1 MTVGTKMVVRAVSVI
16 FLSVYLMAGN
26 HLTVSAANGEKI
38 SEDSDFSVSGENM
51 DSLLNSLDLSRIEA
65 FLREAG
71 GSAVPGLSF
80 REILSMLLSG
90 NYQSVVRMMMD
101 FCRTALFREI
111 SENGRWMG
119 QVILLGILGA
129 VFASFSSLFADSQ
142 VSEMGF
148 YVTYLLIF
156 TLLAASFLN
165 GVRITRT
172 LLEQLFEFVRV
183 LVPAFFLA
191 VSFSGGSTS
200 AAAGYAWTLAS
211 VNVAEWVFLQ
221 LFLPCTQLY
230 VLLSLA
236 GHLSSKD
243 LFSKALELL
252 EQGMRWG
259 SKALLGVVLGFHV
272 LQGMIAP
279 YTDSVRQTALRRA
292 VSLIPGIG
300 QGAAAV
306 SQVLLGSSVLIRNTV
321 GIGGVLVLAAVS
333 LLPLLKLLILYL
345 GCQEARRFCSRS
357 VTAGWWRQ
365 SAQWRKDFIFAG
377 SSWFGGGVICTFDR
391 GGVCEHERG
400 LFCGVEDGSN
410 YSLGGEYRQ
419 LSSVSDRS
427 DRAFART

>member
-1 MTVGTKMVVRAVSVI
+1 MVVRAVSVM
-16 FLSVYLMAGN
+16 FLSVYLMVGN

-90 NYQSVVRMMMD
+90 NYQSVVRMLMD

-129 VFASFSSLFADSQ
+129 VFASFLSLFADSQ

-148 YVTYLLIF
+148 YVTYFLIF

-211 VNVAEWVFLQ
+211 VNVAEWVEYSI
-221 LFLPCTQLY
+221 T
-230 VLLSLA
+230 
-236 GHLSSKD
+236 
-243 LFSKALELL
+243 
-252 EQGMRWG
+252 
-259 SKALLGVVLGFHV
+259 
-272 LQGMIAP
+272 
-279 YTDSVRQTALRRA
+279 
-292 VSLIPGIG
+292 G
-300 QGAAAV
+300 QH
-306 SQVLLGSSVLIRNTV
+306 RNNEDQD
-321 GIGGVLVLAAVS
+321 
-333 LLPLLKLLILYL
+333 YL
-345 GCQEARRFCSRS
+345 
-357 VTAGWWRQ
+357 
-365 SAQWRKDFIFAG
+365 
-377 SSWFGGGVICTFDR
+377 
-391 GGVCEHERG
+391 
-400 LFCGVEDGSN
+400 N
-410 YSLGGEYRQ
+410 N
-419 LSSVSDRS
+419 
-427 DRAFART
+427 

>member
-1 MTVGTKMVVRAVSVI
+1 MVVRAVSVM

-90 NYQSVVRMMMD
+90 NYQSVVRMLMD

-172 LLEQLFEFVRV
+172 LLEQLFEFVRCWF
-183 LVPAFFLA
+183 LLFFWLFPFPGEVPRQQPDMRGHL
-191 VSFSGGSTS
+191 
-200 AAAGYAWTLAS
+200 
-211 VNVAEWVFLQ
+211 
-221 LFLPCTQLY
+221 
-230 VLLSLA
+230 LLSMWRNGCFYSCFCHA
-236 GHLSSKD
+236 PSCMSCC
-243 LFSKALELL
+243 
-252 EQGMRWG
+252 RWRD
-259 SKALLGVVLGFHV
+259 
-272 LQGMIAP
+272 I
-279 YTDSVRQTALRRA
+279 
-292 VSLIPGIG
+292 
-300 QGAAAV
+300 
-306 SQVLLGSSVLIRNTV
+306 
-321 GIGGVLVLAAVS
+321 
-333 LLPLLKLLILYL
+333 
-345 GCQEARRFCSRS
+345 
-357 VTAGWWRQ
+357 
-365 SAQWRKDFIFAG
+365 
-377 SSWFGGGVICTFDR
+377 
-391 GGVCEHERG
+391 
-400 LFCGVEDGSN
+400 
-410 YSLGGEYRQ
+410 
-419 LSSVSDRS
+419 
-427 DRAFART
+427 

>member
-1 MTVGTKMVVRAVSVI
+1 MVVRAVSVI

-90 NYQSVVRMMMD
+90 NYQRVVRMLMD

-211 VNVAEWVFLQ
+211 VNVAEWVFLR

-279 YTDSVRQTALRRA
+279 YRFGAPD
-292 VSLIPGIG
+292 
-300 QGAAAV
+300 GAAAGGQPDTGNRTGR
-306 SQVLLGSSVLIRNTV
+306 SGSVAGTSWKQRPDSEY
-321 GIGGVLVLAAVS
+321 GGHR
-333 LLPLLKLLILYL
+333 
-345 GCQEARRFCSRS
+345 G
-357 VTAGWWRQ
+357 
-365 SAQWRKDFIFAG
+365 SACV
-377 SSWFGGGVICTFDR
+377 GGGVASAAFETFNPLSGVPGKR
-391 GGVCEHERG
+391 G
-400 LFCGVEDGSN
+400 
-410 YSLGGEYRQ
+410 
-419 LSSVSDRS
+419 
-427 DRAFART
+427 AFAAGQ

>member
-1 MTVGTKMVVRAVSVI
+1 MVVRAVSVI

-90 NYQSVVRMMMD
+90 NYQSAVRMLMD

-191 VSFSGGSTS
+191 VSFSGGST
-200 AAAGYAWTLAS
+200 
-211 VNVAEWVFLQ
+211 
-221 LFLPCTQLY
+221 
-230 VLLSLA
+230 
-236 GHLSSKD
+236 
-243 LFSKALELL
+243 
-252 EQGMRWG
+252 
-259 SKALLGVVLGFHV
+259 
-272 LQGMIAP
+272 
-279 YTDSVRQTALRRA
+279 
-292 VSLIPGIG
+292 
-300 QGAAAV
+300 
-306 SQVLLGSSVLIRNTV
+306 
-321 GIGGVLVLAAVS
+321 
-333 LLPLLKLLILYL
+333 
-345 GCQEARRFCSRS
+345 
-357 VTAGWWRQ
+357 
-365 SAQWRKDFIFAG
+365 
-377 SSWFGGGVICTFDR
+377 
-391 GGVCEHERG
+391 
-400 LFCGVEDGSN
+400 
-410 YSLGGEYRQ
+410 
-419 LSSVSDRS
+419 
-427 DRAFART
+427 

>member
-1 MTVGTKMVVRAVSVI
+1 MVVWAVSVM

-90 NYQSVVRMMMD
+90 NYQRVVRMLMD

-300 QGAAAV
+300 QGAAAGT
-306 SQVLLGSSVLIRNTV
+306 SWKQRPDPEYGGHRGS
-321 GIGGVLVLAAVS
+321 ACA
-333 LLPLLKLLILYL
+333 
-345 GCQEARRFCSRS
+345 
-357 VTAGWWRQ
+357 
-365 SAQWRKDFIFAG
+365 
-377 SSWFGGGVICTFDR
+377 GGGVASAAFETFNPLFGVSGKR
-391 GGVCEHERG
+391 G
-400 LFCGVEDGSN
+400 
-410 YSLGGEYRQ
+410 
-419 LSSVSDRS
+419 
-427 DRAFART
+427 AFAAGQ

>member
-1 MTVGTKMVVRAVSVI
+1 
-16 FLSVYLMAGN
+16 
-26 HLTVSAANGEKI
+26 
-38 SEDSDFSVSGENM
+38 
-51 DSLLNSLDLSRIEA
+51 
-65 FLREAG
+65 
-71 GSAVPGLSF
+71 
-80 REILSMLLSG
+80 MLLSG
-90 NYQSVVRMMMD
+90 NYQSVVRMLMD

-211 VNVAEWVFLQ
+211 VNVAEWMFLQ

-279 YTDSVRQTALRRA
+279 YTDSVRQTALRR
-292 VSLIPGIG
+292 
-300 QGAAAV
+300 
-306 SQVLLGSSVLIRNTV
+306 
-321 GIGGVLVLAAVS
+321 
-333 LLPLLKLLILYL
+333 
-345 GCQEARRFCSRS
+345 RS
-357 VTAGWWRQ
+357 A
-365 SAQWRKDFIFAG
+365 
-377 SSWFGGGVICTFDR
+377 
-391 GGVCEHERG
+391 
-400 LFCGVEDGSN
+400 
-410 YSLGGEYRQ
+410 
-419 LSSVSDRS
+419 
-427 DRAFART
+427 

>member
-1 MTVGTKMVVRAVSVI
+1 MVVRAVSVI

-26 HLTVSAANGEKI
+26 QLTVSAANGEKI

-90 NYQSVVRMMMD
+90 NYQRVVRMLMD

-172 LLEQLFEFVRV
+172 LLEQLFEFVR
-183 LVPAFFLA
+183 LFPFPGEVPRQQPDMHGHL
-191 VSFSGGSTS
+191 
-200 AAAGYAWTLAS
+200 
-211 VNVAEWVFLQ
+211 
-221 LFLPCTQLY
+221 
-230 VLLSLA
+230 LLSMWRNGCFYGCFCHA
-236 GHLSSKD
+236 PSCMSCC
-243 LFSKALELL
+243 
-252 EQGMRWG
+252 RWRD
-259 SKALLGVVLGFHV
+259 
-272 LQGMIAP
+272 I
-279 YTDSVRQTALRRA
+279 
-292 VSLIPGIG
+292 
-300 QGAAAV
+300 
-306 SQVLLGSSVLIRNTV
+306 
-321 GIGGVLVLAAVS
+321 
-333 LLPLLKLLILYL
+333 
-345 GCQEARRFCSRS
+345 
-357 VTAGWWRQ
+357 
-365 SAQWRKDFIFAG
+365 
-377 SSWFGGGVICTFDR
+377 
-391 GGVCEHERG
+391 
-400 LFCGVEDGSN
+400 
-410 YSLGGEYRQ
+410 
-419 LSSVSDRS
+419 
-427 DRAFART
+427 

>member
-1 MTVGTKMVVRAVSVI
+1 MVVRAVSVM

-90 NYQSVVRMMMD
+90 NYQSVVRMLMD

-183 LVPAFFLA
+183 LVPTFFLV

-211 VNVAEWVFLQ
+211 VNVAEWVFLR
-221 LFLPCTQLY
+221 LFLPCAQLY

-252 EQGMRWG
+252 EQGMR
-259 SKALLGVVLGFHV
+259 
-272 LQGMIAP
+272 
-279 YTDSVRQTALRRA
+279 
-292 VSLIPGIG
+292 
-300 QGAAAV
+300 
-306 SQVLLGSSVLIRNTV
+306 
-321 GIGGVLVLAAVS
+321 
-333 LLPLLKLLILYL
+333 
-345 GCQEARRFCSRS
+345 
-357 VTAGWWRQ
+357 
-365 SAQWRKDFIFAG
+365 
-377 SSWFGGGVICTFDR
+377 
-391 GGVCEHERG
+391 
-400 LFCGVEDGSN
+400 
-410 YSLGGEYRQ
+410 
-419 LSSVSDRS
+419 
-427 DRAFART
+427 

>member
-1 MTVGTKMVVRAVSVI
+1 MGTKMVVRAVSVI

-90 NYQSVVRMMMD
+90 NYQRVVRMLMD

-183 LVPAFFLA
+183 LVPAFFLVVSAMHPVVCPA
-191 VSFSGGSTS
+191 VAGGTFKLEGFVFKSVGIAGTGDALGQQGAFGSGAGLSCAAGNDCAVYRFGAPDG
-200 AAAGYAWTLAS
+200 AAAGGQPDTGNRTGRGGS
-211 VNVAEWVFLQ
+211 V
-221 LFLPCTQLY
+221 
-230 VLLSLA
+230 A
-236 GHLSSKD
+236 GTSWKQRPDPEYGGH
-243 LFSKALELL
+243 
-252 EQGMRWG
+252 RG
-259 SKALLGVVLGFHV
+259 SAC
-272 LQGMIAP
+272 A
-279 YTDSVRQTALRRA
+279 
-292 VSLIPGIG
+292 
-300 QGAAAV
+300 
-306 SQVLLGSSVLIRNTV
+306 
-321 GIGGVLVLAAVS
+321 
-333 LLPLLKLLILYL
+333 
-345 GCQEARRFCSRS
+345 
-357 VTAGWWRQ
+357 
-365 SAQWRKDFIFAG
+365 
-377 SSWFGGGVICTFDR
+377 GGGVASAAFETFNPLSGVPGKR
-391 GGVCEHERG
+391 G
-400 LFCGVEDGSN
+400 
-410 YSLGGEYRQ
+410 
-419 LSSVSDRS
+419 
-427 DRAFART
+427 AFAAGQ

>member
-1 MTVGTKMVVRAVSVI
+1 
-16 FLSVYLMAGN
+16 MAGN

-90 NYQSVVRMMMD
+90 NYQSVVRMLMD

-211 VNVAEWVFLQ
+211 VNVAVVCPAVAGGTFKLEGFVFKSVGIAGTGDALGQ
-221 LFLPCTQLY
+221 QGAFGSGAG
-230 VLLSLA
+230 LSCAA
-236 GHLSSKD
+236 GND
-243 LFSKALELL
+243 CAVYRF
-252 EQGMRWG
+252 G
-259 SKALLGVVLGFHV
+259 
-272 LQGMIAP
+272 AP
-279 YTDSVRQTALRRA
+279 D
-292 VSLIPGIG
+292 
-300 QGAAAV
+300 GAAAGG
-306 SQVLLGSSVLIRNTV
+306 QPDTGNRTGRGGSVAGTSWKQRPDPEY
-321 GIGGVLVLAAVS
+321 GGHR
-333 LLPLLKLLILYL
+333 
-345 GCQEARRFCSRS
+345 G
-357 VTAGWWRQ
+357 
-365 SAQWRKDFIFAG
+365 SACA
-377 SSWFGGGVICTFDR
+377 GGGVASAAFETFNPLFGVSGKR
-391 GGVCEHERG
+391 G
-400 LFCGVEDGSN
+400 
-410 YSLGGEYRQ
+410 
-419 LSSVSDRS
+419 
-427 DRAFART
+427 AFAAGQ